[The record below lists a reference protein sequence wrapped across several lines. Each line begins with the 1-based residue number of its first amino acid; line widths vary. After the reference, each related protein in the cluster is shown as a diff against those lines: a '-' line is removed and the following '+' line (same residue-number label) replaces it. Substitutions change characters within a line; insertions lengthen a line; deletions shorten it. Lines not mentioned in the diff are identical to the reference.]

1 MRPIDIAWTFLK
13 ADFDDPEVRR
23 RMNDM
28 PDSIKHWQQQG
39 MFADQ
44 ESEDEALAEATER
57 TLSDVALQRTLSDH
71 ADSRPAARVGRPLRE
86 FRHDPFDYNAA
97 ENWKNFGRQNAP
109 PPLPPNPGN
118 YNLVQYR

>member
-1 MRPIDIAWTFLK
+1 VIHMRPIDIAWTFLK
-13 ADFDDPEVRR
+13 ADFDDPIVRQ

-28 PDSIKHWQQQG
+28 PDSIKHWQRQG
-39 MFADQ
+39 MFPDQ
-44 ESEDEALAEATER
+44 ESEDEALAVATER
-57 TLSDVALQRTLSDH
+57 TLSDVALQQATANEGQPRE
-71 ADSRPAARVGRPLRE
+71 E